1 MDSTFP
7 MDESGTH
14 SRPQMDVRACRTI
27 DCGRDAH
34 DRDLF
39 CTRCREEIDAV
50 RDMARGRFIIY
61 GTSGEDRSRARRLSL
76 RRS

>member
-27 DCGRDAH
+27 DCGRDAY

-39 CTRCREEIDAV
+39 CPRCREEIDAV
-50 RDMARGRFIIY
+50 REMAPQMRGQPVSY
-61 GTSGEDRSRARRLSL
+61 PENYPNLV
-76 RRS
+76 